1 MTLSQVSVF
10 MENKAGRL
18 APPCEALAEA
28 GVNILS
34 LSLADT
40 TQFGILRLIVQDSE
54 MARATLEEKGW
65 TVKVTEIV
73 AVEVTDEAGALHEV
87 LRVIEGVGADVEYL
101 YGPALQ
107 RDNKAVIFFCFED
120 TKSALRSLQAKGVH
134 IVSDL
139 ATYELSETAF

>member
-10 MENKAGRL
+10 LENKPGRL
-18 APPCEALAEA
+18 APLCEVLAEA

-40 TQFGILRLIVQDSE
+40 TQFGILRLIVQDSDT
-54 MARATLEEKGW
+54 ARATLEEKGW

-73 AVEVTDEAGALHEV
+73 AVEVADRPGALHEV
-87 LRVIEGVGADVEYL
+87 LQVVEEAGANIEYL
-101 YGPALQ
+101 YGLALQ
-107 RDNKAVIFFCFED
+107 RDDKAVVFFCFED
-120 TKSALRSLQAKGVH
+120 TNNALRSLQAKGVH

-139 ATYELSETAF
+139 AAYELVEMA